1 MKKPIN
7 SVRIEVPRNT
17 KEKIELSRRVFDA
30 DKSLGN
36 SSPLAFLNWASQD
49 ANITKAGKLNEK
61 AEALERELE
70 KIYEDR
76 DALVVVIDDMVKQ
89 SRDIL
94 KGVYR
99 NEPFKLGEFGFNV
112 NSTPQKPKKG
122 GNV

>member
-49 ANITKAGKLNEK
+49 ANITKAENLMKKLK
-61 AEALERELE
+61 HL
-70 KIYEDR
+70 
-76 DALVVVIDDMVKQ
+76 
-89 SRDIL
+89 
-94 KGVYR
+94 
-99 NEPFKLGEFGFNV
+99 NV
-112 NSTPQKPKKG
+112 N
-122 GNV
+122 